1 MRKSYLA
8 TIWSVLDRVWSQ
20 IVGLFI
26 GIVLARLLTPED
38 YGLVGISTIFITF
51 SNVFIEAGFS
61 NALIRKL
68 DRTQT
73 DYSTAFH
80 FNVIMGVVM
89 YLVLYISSPF
99 IADYFEDQQL
109 VLLTRI
115 VSITVILNSL
125 CIVQNAI
132 LTAELRMKEQAFI
145 NIASQIPSGLVAIYL
160 AYRGLGVYS
169 LVVFSVLS
177 AFIRTLM
184 FWIVAKWLP
193 TMEFS
198 KESMSYLWGFGS
210 KLIGANFL
218 GTVFNEIYSVLIGK
232 YVGKSDLGLY
242 SKGRSLSTQTDNIC
256 NGVVQKVAIPLLSK
270 YQGDTILLKEKYRD
284 LTMMITCVMTLVS
297 GILIVVARPLI
308 LLIWGEKWVETVPIF
323 QILLLCNIVSNV
335 QYLTLIILQIVNH
348 TEYTLKLEFIKKP
361 VYLLVILLLLQF
373 GLYGL
378 LAAMF
383 IVSLISTI
391 VNMSAPSKYI
401 GYTYIEQIKDVSK
414 YLVAWVIGSVVVFSL
429 SNFVQFNCVVDIVFR
444 TIIMSLVYCAVL
456 WGLRDSLFLDYIKK
470 IQVYKKD
477 RYGF

>member
-1 MRKSYLA
+1 MRKSYAA
-8 TIWSVLDRVWSQ
+8 TIWNVLDRVWSQ
-20 IVGLFI
+20 IVGFII

-38 YGLVGISTIFITF
+38 YGLVGISMIFIAF

-80 FNVIMGVVM
+80 FNMIMGVVM
-89 YLVLYISSPF
+89 YVVLFVSAPF
-99 IADYFEDQQL
+99 IADYFDDQQL
-109 VLLTRI
+109 IPLTRI

-132 LTAELRMKEQAFI
+132 LTAELRMKEQAII
-145 NIASQIPSGLVAIYL
+145 NISAQIPSGIFATYL
-160 AYRGLGVYS
+160 AYRGMGVYA
-169 LVVFSVLS
+169 LAVQTVLS
-177 AFIRTLM
+177 SFIRTLM
-184 FWIVAKWLP
+184 FWILARWLP
-193 TMEFS
+193 TMEFNR
-198 KESMSYLWGFGS
+198 ESMSYLWGFGS

-232 YVGKSDLGLY
+232 FVGKSDLGLY
-242 SKGRSLSTQTDNIC
+242 SKGRSLSSQPDSIC

-270 YQGDTILLKEKYRD
+270 YQNDTIILKQKYRE

-308 LLIWGEKWVETVPIF
+308 LLIWGEKWIETVLIF
-323 QILLLCNIVSNV
+323 QILLLCNIVTNI
-335 QYLTLIILQIVNH
+335 QYLTLVILQIVNH

-361 VYLLVILLLLQF
+361 VFLVVILLMLQF

-383 IVSLISTI
+383 IVALLATI

-401 GYTYIEQIKDVSK
+401 GYTYMEQIKDVSK
-414 YLVAWVIGSVVVFSL
+414 YLIAWVAGSLVVFML
-429 SNFVQFNCVVDIVFR
+429 SDRVELNCVVDIVVR
-444 TIIMSLVYCAVL
+444 TIIMSVVYCVVL
-456 WGLRDSLFLDYIKK
+456 WGLRDSLFLDYVKK
-470 IQVYKKD
+470 IRVYKI
-477 RYGF
+477 R